1 MIPRADITNAVQPIA
16 SVDAPA
22 AIVAVA
28 DAKQEAFSRLVQI
41 AIGQQ
46 LQGKVLSTY
55 NDGSYLVRIANT
67 AARMVLPT
75 ATRAGDS
82 LLLTMVSKDPRP
94 TFLLTETIPGEQ
106 ESSSV
111 SLSAAGRKMEK
122 ELQASNQNTERSAS
136 TVDGRNTL
144 SLETEDKMLQPPQKD
159 RQESAHATLS
169 STGKL
174 IDAILHT
181 ADENHQPK
189 VIESS
194 LPLTTTPVN
203 ASQLASALHDS
214 IALSG
219 TFYES
224 HLAAWAAGKR
234 PLALLQREPQAELGR
249 QAAISTADLLSSTV
263 QSHKQLGEIINIQLN
278 TLEQQRVFW
287 HGEIWPGQQM
297 EWEISQEPSDSQ
309 GRTNQDDEGAAA
321 WHSVVRFELAHLG
334 IVSASIRLVDKQ
346 IHMQVRTDND
356 NSARLLRNHG
366 QQLADSM
373 VAAGA
378 SLDSL
383 IVKRNGES

>member
-94 TFLLTETIPGEQ
+94 TFLLTETIPGEE

-122 ELQASNQNTERSAS
+122 ELQTSTTGAERSAT

-144 SLETEDKMLQPPQKD
+144 VPETDDKTPQTAPQS
-159 RQESAHATLS
+159 RQESAPATLS
-169 STGKL
+169 SAGKL

-181 ADENHQPK
+181 ADPNQASK
-189 VIESS
+189 AIESS
-194 LPLTTTPVN
+194 TPLVNTPVN
-203 ASQLASALHDS
+203 ASQLASALHDTIS
-214 IALSG
+214 FSG

-224 HLAAWAAGKR
+224 HVAAWAEGKR
-234 PLALLQREPQAELGR
+234 PLDLLLKEPQADLGR
-249 QAAISTADLLSSTV
+249 QAPISTADLLSSAD
-263 QSHKQLGEIINIQLN
+263 QSHKQLAEIINIQLN
-278 TLEQQRVFW
+278 TLEQHRILW
-287 HGEIWPGQQM
+287 HGEVWPGQQM
-297 EWEISQEPSDSQ
+297 EWEISQEPPDSQ
-309 GRTNQDDEGAAA
+309 SRADQEDSATAA
-321 WHSVVRFELAHLG
+321 WHSVVKFELAHLG
-334 IVSASIRLVDKQ
+334 TVSASIRLVDKQ

-356 NSARLLRNHG
+356 NSARLLRRHG
-366 QQLADSM
+366 NQLADSM
-373 VAAGA
+373 AAAGT

-383 IVKRNGES
+383 IVKHDGES

>member
-16 SVDAPA
+16 SVEAPA

-94 TFLLTETIPGEQ
+94 TFLLTETIPGET

-122 ELQASNQNTERSAS
+122 QLQASSAWTERSTA
-136 TVDGRNTL
+136 TVDNRQPL
-144 SLETEDKMLQPPQKD
+144 APETEDKTLPTQPQG
-159 RQESAHATLS
+159 RLESAPATLS
-169 STGKL
+169 SAGKL

-181 ADENHQPK
+181 ADENQQPK
-189 VIESS
+189 SIESS
-194 LPLTTTPVN
+194 APLVSTPVN
-203 ASQLASALHDS
+203 TSQLATALHDT
-214 IALSG
+214 ITLSG

-224 HLAAWAAGKR
+224 HLAAWAEGKR
-234 PLALLQREPQAELGR
+234 PLELLQKEPQAELGR
-249 QAAISTADLLSSTV
+249 QAPILTADLLSSSD

-278 TLEQQRVFW
+278 TLEQQRVLW
-287 HGEIWPGQQM
+287 HGEVWPGQRM
-297 EWEISQEPSDSQ
+297 EWEISQEQPDSQ
-309 GRTNQDDEGAAA
+309 SGTGQDGDAKPT
-321 WHSVVRFELAHLG
+321 WHSVVRFELAQLG
-334 IVSASIRLVDKQ
+334 TVSASIRLVDQQ
-346 IHMQVRTDND
+346 IHMQVRTGND
-356 NSARLLRNHG
+356 NSARLLRRHG
-366 QQLADSM
+366 PQLADSM
-373 VAAGA
+373 AAAGA

-383 IVKRNGES
+383 IVKRDGES